1 MRLKAVEA
9 QARGDMNSY
18 VSHPF
23 LCSENQNEAADRGW
37 DG

>member
-1 MRLKAVEA
+1 MISGLDMSPEEMRLKAVEA

-23 LCSENQNEAADRGW
+23 LCSEN
-37 DG
+37 